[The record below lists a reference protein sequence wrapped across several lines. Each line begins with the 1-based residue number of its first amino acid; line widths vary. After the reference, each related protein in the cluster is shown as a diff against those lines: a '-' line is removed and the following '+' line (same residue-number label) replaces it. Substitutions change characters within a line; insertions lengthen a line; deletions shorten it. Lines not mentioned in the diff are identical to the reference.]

1 MIRALAVGLGWW
13 GATLVDSIQGK
24 SDKIKV
30 VYGLTRTSSDE
41 AKAYAKKQGFELLTC
56 SYEEAIVRDDID
68 AVILASPHSVHRQQV
83 ELASVAGKH
92 IACEKPFTLNKADA
106 LASIEAAQKGNVTL
120 AVLHNRRF
128 NPVVQ
133 ELQKIVKAG
142 ELGTICHV
150 EGNFSGDSGLKRKG
164 DTSWRQDRTE
174 APLGSMTGKGL
185 HVIDAMISFNGP
197 IEKTYAHSF
206 SRVLGGKEDTTGC
219 MLWFKNGATGY
230 LATMDA
236 TTTYWRIKVFGDKGT
251 AEMRGWKELIV
262 HKIGEDPVI
271 TDLGDVDLERS
282 ELEAFADAVNGVAP
296 YPMTPEEIANVPAF
310 LESAKKSNETGEVV
324 TLP

>member
-24 SDKIKV
+24 SDKIQV

-83 ELASVAGKH
+83 ELASAAGKH

-164 DTSWRQDRTE
+164 DTSWRQDPDE
-174 APLGSMTGKGL
+174 SPLGSMTGKGL
-185 HVIDAMISFNGP
+185 HVIDSMISFCGP
-197 IEKTYAHSF
+197 IEKTFTHSL
-206 SRVLGGKEDTTGC
+206 SRVLGGKEDTTGS
-219 MLWFKNGATGY
+219 MLWFKSGATGY
-230 LATMDA
+230 LATLDV
-236 TTTYWRIKVFGDKGT
+236 TTTFWRIKVFGDKGT
-251 AEMRGWKELIV
+251 AEMRGWNELIV
-262 HKIGEDPVI
+262 HKIGEDPVV
-271 TDLGDVDLERS
+271 TNFDDVDIERA

-310 LESAKKSNETGEVV
+310 LESAKKSNETGQVV

>member
-24 SDKIKV
+24 SDKIEV

-41 AKAYAKKQGFELLTC
+41 AKAYAKKQNFELLTC

-68 AVILASPHSVHRQQV
+68 AVILASPHSVHRKQV
-83 ELASVAGKH
+83 ELASAAGKH
-92 IACEKPFTLNKADA
+92 IACEKPFTLNKVDA
-106 LASIEAAQKGNVTL
+106 VAAIEAAQKANVTL

-185 HVIDAMISFNGP
+185 HVIDALISCCGP
-197 IEKTYAHSF
+197 IEKTFAHSF

-219 MLWFKNGATGY
+219 MLWFKEGMTGY

-236 TTTYWRIKVFGDKGT
+236 TTTYWRIKIFGDKGT
-251 AEMRGWKELIV
+251 AEMRGFSELVV

-271 TDLGDVDLERS
+271 TDLGDVDIERA
-282 ELEAFADAVNGVAP
+282 ELEAFADAVNGVTP
-296 YPMTPEEIANVPAF
+296 YPMTPEEMANVPAF
-310 LESAKKSNETGEVV
+310 LESAKKSNEIGEVV